1 MTKSTI
7 QASIGKL
14 KNWFDAEEPV
24 LINDLP
30 FQRHQGVWS
39 AINKSQLIWSILNE
53 GSYIPNIV
61 LLKRP
66 NGTDEKGKQ
75 IYQYSILDGLQRL
88 STVFAYLN
96 NEFKIHASIPEVVV
110 EDVVYDLAGLTYEEL
125 SEECQLNIRNYKFN
139 IVCLE
144 DCDSD
149 TAENLFFSLN
159 SGIPLSVVQ
168 KSKSVLGSDLISFFN
183 ELLTMDFFT
192 QGIMLSEAQCRKE
205 DDLLLLLQSLM
216 LLSAKNTGREYKTI
230 SAAACL
236 EYAKELRGSFS
247 DEQREEITELI
258 TYLSQTFPNR
268 NRFLRKGNV
277 PIVAVIA
284 SIAIF
289 ENITPEDY
297 RAFINSFASEEDTDL
312 AIEYAEASG
321 AGNVKAFKVTE
332 RLRILHQAFCD
343 YFGLD
348 IDSVDS
354 PFYED
359 ELQDDEENS
368 ETDSSAE
375 EFMNP
380 PE

>member
-14 KNWFDAEEPV
+14 KNWYDAEEAILV
-24 LINDLP
+24 NDLP

-192 QGIMLSEAQCRKE
+192 QGIVLSEAQARKE

-236 EYAKELRGSFS
+236 EYAKELRGNFS
-247 DEQREEITELI
+247 DEEKDEITELI
-258 TYLSQTFPNR
+258 TYLTQTFSTR
-268 NRFLRKGNV
+268 NKFLRKGNV

-284 SIAIF
+284 SSAIS
-289 ENITPEDY
+289 ENIAPDDFK
-297 RAFINSFASEEDTDL
+297 AFINNFASEEDTEL
-312 AIEYAEASG
+312 ALAYAEASG
-321 AGNVKAFKVTE
+321 AGNVKAYKCIE
-332 RLRILHQAFCD
+332 RLRVLHQAFCEFFD
-343 YFGLD
+343 LD
-348 IDSVDS
+348 IDSVES

-359 ELQDDEENS
+359 GEENE
-368 ETDSSAE
+368 ETDSSFE
-375 EFMNP
+375 EYMNP
-380 PE
+380 PEE